1 MKFRNVSVARKIIVY
16 FILSSFAIAMIGT
29 TVSLIRDFNLY
40 KKAIKERFNEIESS
54 HIPSLATSLY
64 VEDLPQIKNNLDGIL
79 SVQDMSYLEVSLDD
93 DPKDEIAFKR
103 GEKNKGNVLNHKI
116 RVVYTNPNQPD
127 DPPEPLGYILIQ

>member
-54 HIPSLATSLY
+54 LIPSLATSLY

-79 SVQDMSYLEVSLDD
+79 SVQDMSYLEVTLDD
-93 DPKDEIAFKR
+93 DPEGEIAFVR
-103 GEKNKGNVLNHKI
+103 CEKNKGNV
-116 RVVYTNPNQPD
+116 
-127 DPPEPLGYILIQ
+127 

>member
-40 KKAIKERFNEIESS
+40 KIAIKERFNEIESS

-79 SVQDMSYLEVSLDD
+79 SVQDMSYLEVTLDD
-93 DPKDEIAFKR
+93 DPEDEIAFKR

-116 RVVYTNPNQPD
+116 RVFT
-127 DPPEPLGYILIQ
+127 LIQISQRILRSL